1 VSTGTR
7 LAPAGFRSGVWN
19 RAAGLAQ
26 GLVPGAVLVAFF
38 ALPLALLLPLAA
50 NPQAVGVARIT
61 SVFTLQNVSTFFGY
75 SLYWGSAVNSIVLS
89 VITTVVALVLGYPIA
104 HVIARAATQRRETL
118 LTFAVLVSMQL
129 GIIERLYGM
138 SVLLGDNGLVNQVL
152 KLLGAPTL
160 PLMYN
165 RFGIAVGLVQ
175 LALPFM
181 VMSLVGVI
189 QSQPRSLE
197 EAARSLGAGP
207 WRVFW
212 KIEVPLAKHGVLN
225 GCLLVFAISV
235 SSYVVPV
242 VMGGSQVPTLP
253 DNIYQQISGSSLWQ
267 LGALLAIVLLLIS
280 VVFVALHALLA
291 RGPKE
296 ARS

>member
-1 VSTGTR
+1 MATVPQS
-7 LAPAGFRSGVWN
+7 AFRPGIWS
-19 RAAGLAQ
+19 RAAGLTQA
-26 GLVPGAVLVAFF
+26 LLPVAVVVLFF

-61 SVFTLQNVSTFFGY
+61 STFTLDNVSTFFGY
-75 SLYWGSAVNSIVLS
+75 QLYWGSAVNSIVLS
-89 VITTVVALVLGYPIA
+89 LMSTVVALVLGYPIA
-104 HVIARAATQRRETL
+104 HVIARAATARRETL

-138 SVLLGDNGLVNQVL
+138 SVLLGDNGLVNQLL
-152 KLLGAPTL
+152 KLLSLPTL

-165 RFGIAVGLVQ
+165 RFGVVVGLVQ

-212 KIEVPLAKHGVLN
+212 KIEVPLARHGILN
-225 GCLLVFAISV
+225 GALLVFAISV
-235 SSYVVPV
+235 SSYVVPT

-253 DNIYQQISGSSLWQ
+253 DNIYTQISGSSLWQ
-267 LGALLAIVLLLIS
+267 LGALLAVVLLIIAVAF
-280 VVFVALHALLA
+280 VVVHALLA
-291 RGPKE
+291 RDRTPKE
-296 ARS
+296 ARP